1 MMPVSPGGSGPEG
14 HGRHTMRDLAER
26 ISTELLPRVQ
36 QPAQYV
42 GREINVRNADV
53 RAAEVSVVMAFPDA
67 YTIGIS
73 HLGSQVLYQMLNDIP
88 GVACDRAYCPLHDAE
103 AVMRQF
109 DLPLFGW
116 ESRAALADFDIVG
129 FSLGYELCVTNV
141 LTMLDLAG
149 IPIHAADRTDDHPLI
164 IAGDALA
171 DTPQA
176 MSEFIDLFLVGDGE
190 QPLTELVELVRQ
202 AKARGDTREEI
213 LLAAAKTIRGAYAP
227 RFYREVFDMDPAG
240 ETGLAFVEPIRP
252 DVPAVIEHARLG
264 SLSESPALRTPL
276 VPLVEGVHDRVVI
289 EVMRGCPNGCRFC
302 QAGCLRLPVRYR
314 SVDEILDAVR
324 AAIDS
329 TGYREISLLS
339 LSTSDYPHLEKLL
352 SRLTEEFTPQ
362 NVSISLPSLR
372 VDSQLQH
379 LPKLTSQ
386 VRKSGLTIAAEG
398 GSERIRTAINKGITE
413 DDMITGV
420 GAAFA
425 AGWKSV
431 KVYFMAGF
439 PTETD
444 ADIEEIFHLCRRL
457 SDTRREVDGQRGA
470 IAASVSWLVPK
481 PHTPMQWCAM
491 GRLERFFEIRNMLR
505 GMTRRSCVS
514 FRFHRIERSILE
526 TVIVRGDSR
535 VGKAIEHA
543 WRNGA
548 RLDAWNEHW
557 DWDKWQNALEE
568 TGVSCEDYAHKP
580 LSLNARL
587 PWSHIASPRSQSYL
601 QSQYKK
607 MMAVLEEED

>member
-1 MMPVSPGGSGPEG
+1 LKDIESN
-14 HGRHTMRDLAER
+14 MRDLAER
-26 ISTELLPRVQ
+26 ISIELLPRVQ

-42 GREINVRNADV
+42 GREINARNADV
-53 RAAEVSVVMAFPDA
+53 RAADVSVVMAFPDA

-171 DTPQA
+171 DTPGA

-190 QPLTELVELVRQ
+190 QPLTELIELVRKT
-202 AKARGDTREEI
+202 KADGATREEI
-213 LLAAAKTIRGAYAP
+213 LLTAAKTIRGAYAP
-227 RFYREVFDMDPAG
+227 RFYREVIDPAS

-264 SLSESPALRTPL
+264 RLSDSPALRTPL
-276 VPLVEGVHDRVVI
+276 VPLAEGVHDRVVI

-314 SVDEILDAVR
+314 SVDEIFDAVR
-324 AAIDS
+324 AAIDA

-339 LSTSDYPHLEKLL
+339 LSTSDYPHLEELL
-352 SRLTEEFTPQ
+352 SRLTEEFTPRK
-362 NVSISLPSLR
+362 VSISLPSLR

-413 DDMITGV
+413 ADMITGV

-444 ADIEEIFHLCRRL
+444 SDIEEIFHLCRRL
-457 SDTRREVDGQRGA
+457 SDTRRQVDGQRGA
-470 IAASVSWLVPK
+470 ISASVSWLVPK

-505 GMTRRSCVS
+505 DMTRRSCVS

-548 RLDAWNEHW
+548 RLDAWNEYW
-557 DWDKWQNALEE
+557 DWDKWQAALEE
-568 TGVSCEDYAHKP
+568 TGVSCEEYAHKP
-580 LSLNARL
+580 LPLDARL

-601 QSQYKK
+601 RSQYKK
-607 MMAVLEEED
+607 MMAVLEEEEGD